1 MPGLLSFLDTLQSRR
16 IPFAAVTNAPRANA
30 TIMLN
35 ALNLTSTFPKVI
47 IGAECTRAKPHPDP
61 YLEGLRQLGLTPA
74 DAARCIAVEDSP
86 SGLTAAVAA
95 NLPTFGIIGGGAV
108 HAPEKLLSVGAVAC
122 VNDYH
127 EVLTHLTKERA

>member
-1 MPGLLSFLDTLQSRR
+1 MCLRPSNTPLLPRSNPQLHKGRR
-16 IPFAAVTNAPRANA
+16 RW
-30 TIMLN
+30 L
-35 ALNLTSTFPKVI
+35 
-47 IGAECTRAKPHPDP
+47 GQ
-61 YLEGLRQLGLTPA
+61 EGLRQLGLTPA

-122 VNDYH
+122 VKDYH